1 MFPLRLLT
9 IRSSLISKFCQHEI
23 LSPFYPH
30 SRLHSLS
37 SANSTLFKPFSRT
50 FAMELRRGKRAAA
63 VNLGILMVPQQE
75 AWILERFGKFH
86 KTLEPV
92 SAISFLNL

>member
-1 MFPLRLLT
+1 MFFQRFLT
-9 IRSSLISKFCQHEI
+9 FRPSLISKFRQNEI
-23 LSPFYPH
+23 LSSFFPH

-37 SANSTLFKPFSRT
+37 SSNSRFIKPHSRT
-50 FAMELRRGKRAAA
+50 FALELRRGKRAAA

-92 SAISFLNL
+92 

>member
-1 MFPLRLLT
+1 MIFQRLLT
-9 IRSSLISKFCQHEI
+9 FRPSLISKFRQHEI
-23 LSPFYPH
+23 LSSLFPH

-37 SANSTLFKPFSRT
+37 SSNSRLIKPHSQT
-50 FAMELRRGKRAAA
+50 FALELRRGKRAAA

-86 KTLEPV
+86 KSLEPV
-92 SAISFLNL
+92 